1 MGTNTD
7 SAAAVQF
14 QLHWAPNMLTG
25 VLQRSNI
32 KALLIAIYHAFPVCK
47 SLLFKGE
54 YKMCLEK
61 ELLLCK
67 KKAGKVTSLQTAD
80 KHLVT
85 PELPMG
91 KVPPFNQP

>member
-1 MGTNTD
+1 MPRKRVT
-7 SAAAVQF
+7 AVQ
-14 QLHWAPNMLTG
+14 
-25 VLQRSNI
+25 
-32 KALLIAIYHAFPVCK
+32 
-47 SLLFKGE
+47 
-54 YKMCLEK
+54 
-61 ELLLCK
+61 